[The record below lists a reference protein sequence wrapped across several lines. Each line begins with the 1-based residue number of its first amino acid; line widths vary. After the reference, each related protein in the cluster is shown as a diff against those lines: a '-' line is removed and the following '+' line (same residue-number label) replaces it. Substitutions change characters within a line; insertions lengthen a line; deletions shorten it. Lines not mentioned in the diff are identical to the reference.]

1 MENAIHFRI
10 LNYEME
16 KDRYHIKGD
25 FDDSFSS
32 LFQYEK
38 NLVHRINRFYFSKLE
53 ESSFPKEIEDNFGF
67 IIHETQLLL
76 FNMGITEENG
86 KHYTCINGWVFDAK
100 DIHFIWLNLREIIMI
115 MKAKKDT
122 LDRCISE
129 EDLYAFRNKK
139 SEDVIPKEISE
150 FLRED
155 FVPKSFV
162 CTNLTGEIWTQI
174 PYVFCS
180 SSIMEP
186 KSNTVI
192 KREEWNA
199 DLTEY
204 IREYHDRFEKYG
216 NVNLEYEI
224 PDVKKRP
231 RQEGYFKERKKI
243 KTDIKNRSAN
253 WRLHTIVHHK
263 HYVRWIETPMDN
275 VRFDGI
281 TKFFAGMRE
290 RIDRGD

>member
-1 MENAIHFRI
+1 MENAIHYKI

-25 FDDSFSS
+25 FDDSFSA

-38 NLVHRINRFYFSKLE
+38 NLVHRINRFYFTKLAE
-53 ESSFPKEIEDNFGF
+53 LQFSKEIEYNFGF
-67 IIHETQLLL
+67 IIHESQLLL
-76 FNMGITEENG
+76 FNMGAAEGNG
-86 KHYTCINGWVFDAK
+86 KYYTCINGWVFDAK
-100 DIHFIWLNLREIIMI
+100 DIHFVWLNLREIIMV
-115 MKAKKDT
+115 MKTKKDT
-122 LDRCISE
+122 LDRCILE
-129 EDLYAFRNKK
+129 EDLYSFRNKK
-139 SEDVIPKEISE
+139 SEDVIPKEMNE
-150 FLRED
+150 FLRGD
-155 FVPKSFV
+155 FIPKSFV
-162 CTNLTGEIWTQI
+162 CTNLAEEIWTQI
-174 PYVFCS
+174 PYVFRIS
-180 SSIMEP
+180 SVIEP

-204 IREYHDRFEKYG
+204 IREYNDRFERYG

-224 PDVKKRP
+224 PDIRKRP

-263 HYVRWIETPMDN
+263 HYVRWIEIPMDN